1 MIENK
6 LIETNKI
13 HAPCFNYES
22 YFTRDKIKITARW
35 TDNPAKSNM
44 SIQLE
49 YQVYK

>member
-22 YFTRDKIKITARW
+22 YFTRDKIKIT
-35 TDNPAKSNM
+35 DNPAASKSNM